1 VGAGE
6 QPNDWAA
13 TVAQADTAV
22 IYMGAGEAAAITA
35 ALLARGKPSSL
46 PVVVVENASLP
57 ESRRWLTTLGAL
69 PGCADEAFRGPVL
82 LLLGAVFAN
91 AAGQEEAH
99 ADLLRAAAAY
109 LRRA

>member
-1 VGAGE
+1 
-6 QPNDWAA
+6 
-13 TVAQADTAV
+13 
-22 IYMGAGEAAAITA
+22 
-35 ALLARGKPSSL
+35 
-46 PVVVVENASLP
+46 VVVVENASLP